1 MFRACEISYIYVLK
15 DLSNNVRYV
24 GQSVEPGNR
33 FTAHT
38 KDPYDNYKS
47 RWLKKLGCAP
57 IQEVIESAPKKLI
70 TERENY
76 WIDYYSRL
84 GCRIT
89 NSAPGNDTRTTQ
101 QLRQDKLNKFGR
113 IGVRKQKKNWLA
125 FYRLNG
131 KPEYLGS
138 FKSKIVAQKHY
149 DNVARYYEKFPVTN
163 FSGTVAYPIEKAK
176 VIGNKVNR
184 KASTGSYYDGIYF
197 DKEAKRFKV
206 RIFLPLEKKFIY
218 VSSFKEESEALY
230 YRDRVA
236 LSLGVTTYKYHNE
249 ESMTVKEVQEL
260 TKRSQP
266 PRKRR
271 VATKVKNNQ
280 GYRGVHYLTDKESFA
295 ASIIINGEKN
305 FIAGGFK
312 DAIDAAKWY
321 DRVAKYYDLKVNE
334 EPDFTCS
341 VEEAKQLIRKERTE
355 LGTIGVAQVGK
366 RFTARFRFDGEDHYI
381 GIFPKIEDA
390 TYYSDAVRN
399 YYGLTNNNTTTDKL
413 SLEEAKA
420 KIASLVTTKGIRQK
434 GKTWTVRINIDKQ
447 EYTISRIKTKEQAI
461 YISDA
466 LRNYYNL
473 PNSQTTQ
480 DKLSLEEAR
489 KLV

>member
-206 RIFLPLEKKFIY
+206 RIFLPLEKTFIY

-236 LSLGVTTYKYHNE
+236 LHLGVTTYKHHNE
-249 ESMTVKEVQEL
+249 EPLTVEEVQQI
-260 TKRSQP
+260 TKESRPITRGKSKF
-266 PRKRR
+266 RG
-271 VATKVKNNQ
+271 ATWNSNNQ
-280 GYRGVHYLTDKESFA
+280 FFVCSVIIDKE
-295 ASIIINGEKN
+295 EV
-305 FIAGGFK
+305 FIAGGFQEDK
-312 DAIDAAKWY
+312 DAAIWHDRIAKHY
-321 DRVAKYYDLKVNE
+321 GLVVNE
-334 EPDFTCS
+334 EPDFACT

-480 DKLSLEEAR
+480 DKLSLEEA
-489 KLV
+489 KELVKATK